1 MEEQQNLE
9 MQPTPIS
16 SILKTKY
23 NCIHKTTIPDSK
35 KFLVMPYPLIQPII
49 FFFLND
55 PATPET
61 SPLPQHDALPIPMKA
76 SPTGHPADAR
86 GGSTSA
92 TSNGSV
98 IAQAGVDIFTARY
111 SAKAAWSG
119 WINAETVQAD
129 RSITAA
135 AGWQG
140 KSTADHL
147 DALSDQQVLNER
159 LILTWS
165 DRLQRRSE
173 EHT

>member
-1 MEEQQNLE
+1 MPYFSHPGLRTLLLPAVIAVLLAAQNSQAQSFSE
-9 MQPTPIS
+9 AGTPVSPARREDNEFATPIEDCLTGLTGQPANAKGRS
-16 SILKTKY
+16 S
-23 NCIHKTTIPDSK
+23 
-35 KFLVMPYPLIQPII
+35 
-49 FFFLND
+49 
-55 PATPET
+55 
-61 SPLPQHDALPIPMKA
+61 
-76 SPTGHPADAR
+76 
-86 GGSTSA
+86 SA

-129 RSITAA
+129 GSITAA

-165 DRLQRRSE
+165 DRLQRGVLNRPGF
-173 EHT
+173 

>member
-1 MEEQQNLE
+1 MPYFSHPGLRTLLLPAVIAVLLAAQNSQAQSFSE
-9 MQPTPIS
+9 AGTPVSPAQREDNEFATPIEDC
-16 SILKTKY
+16 LRGQT
-23 NCIHKTTIPDSK
+23 
-35 KFLVMPYPLIQPII
+35 
-49 FFFLND
+49 
-55 PATPET
+55 
-61 SPLPQHDALPIPMKA
+61 
-76 SPTGHPADAR
+76 ADAKGR
-86 GGSTSA
+86 SSSA
-92 TSNGSV
+92 TSNSSV

-129 RSITAA
+129 GSITAA

-165 DRLQRRSE
+165 DRLQRGVLNRPGF
-173 EHT
+173 